1 MGFIA
6 RELMAAVWDSNN
18 NSQNPHPMDDAQL
31 QQAHSLT
38 TRTAFDIDLGPVA
51 HSGLIAVSILAVISL
66 LATFGLL
73 SFITYRFIFW
83 QKYYKRNLTNNQYIV
98 LIYNLILADFL
109 QSLSFV
115 LCFHWVS
122 LDSIRTGSAACVLQG
137 LLVQAGDPGS
147 GLFVLTIAAH
157 TFLLVTSG
165 KLVPHR
171 WFTAGV
177 VGVWVFLA
185 ILVIIPVASHGVDV
199 FKPSGVWCWID
210 SKYEDYRLYT
220 HYLWIFLAEF
230 GTVVLYAVMFFQ
242 LRRQMAAS
250 SILAGSQMDSLKRLR
265 RVVSYMV
272 IYPVAYVVL
281 SLPLAAGRMMSAQGK
296 TPSTAYF
303 CVAGAMMTSSGFVD
317 VLLYTLTRRN
327 LLIYSEVSANRGNYD
342 NMGSQSN
349 SKRKMSRLM
358 SNNKGISTMTTTITS
373 RVDNTGEGGGFRRNR
388 GAPDHETIYSTDS
401 HDNSNQNTSTEN
413 IVQKD
418 IELAEL
424 GKVYQQTTIE
434 VTSEPAP
441 YHPGDHRNSGN
452 VEDGKSW

>member
-1 MGFIA
+1 
-6 RELMAAVWDSNN
+6 
-18 NSQNPHPMDDAQL
+18 
-31 QQAHSLT
+31 
-38 TRTAFDIDLGPVA
+38 
-51 HSGLIAVSILAVISL
+51 
-66 LATFGLL
+66 
-73 SFITYRFIFW
+73 
-83 QKYYKRNLTNNQYIV
+83 
-98 LIYNLILADFL
+98 
-109 QSLSFV
+109 
-115 LCFHWVS
+115 
-122 LDSIRTGSAACVLQG
+122 
-137 LLVQAGDPGS
+137 
-147 GLFVLTIAAH
+147 
-157 TFLLVTSG
+157 
-165 KLVPHR
+165 
-171 WFTAGV
+171 
-177 VGVWVFLA
+177 
-185 ILVIIPVASHGVDV
+185 
-199 FKPSGVWCWID
+199 
-210 SKYEDYRLYT
+210 
-220 HYLWIFLAEF
+220 
-230 GTVVLYAVMFFQ
+230 MFFQ